1 LVSFLS
7 IERDL
12 SLQKKKKKTNES
24 YMTLIE
30 SSDMAYRIKGKLKR
44 PIDLVFYIENSVIK
58 LKSHENLGFKF
69 DF

>member
-1 LVSFLS
+1 
-7 IERDL
+7 
-12 SLQKKKKKTNES
+12 
-24 YMTLIE
+24 MTLIE
-30 SSDMAYRIKGKLKR
+30 TSDMAYRIKGKLKR